1 MLSSPSPQEYR
12 IHQRPPDVN
21 LPASPMPPAPICV
34 VMSETPILLP
44 VTGAKGLKGIVFASR
59 GRDYSCVTAKGKS
72 DWFNSRMV
80 G

>member
-1 MLSSPSPQEYR
+1 
-12 IHQRPPDVN
+12 
-21 LPASPMPPAPICV
+21 MPPAPICV

>member
-1 MLSSPSPQEYR
+1 
-12 IHQRPPDVN
+12 
-21 LPASPMPPAPICV
+21 MPPAPICV

-80 G
+80 GYTEVGRASATDSDERGHGLK